1 MSRQDMGVC
10 FPERSA
16 IWTFISLINKQYPVD
31 ICRLFELIFV
41 LIFVRNLSAVSFFL
55 AKTSRCAYPLFDTHF
70 YAAIFHV
77 FWLSNLPLIFLISL
91 VKFKLEELISDRP
104 FKFISV
110 LTHCWKVVRQLV
122 LMCGRKRETFSGIN
136 TLLTHFRRIYRFL
149 IANFIDKRWLDHS
162 VIW

>member
-1 MSRQDMGVC
+1 MLPWTLCNMDIYFPYKQTIPCWHMSSFWIDFCTYFCQKS
-10 FPERSA
+10 FRS
-16 IWTFISLINKQYPVD
+16 
-31 ICRLFELIFV
+31 
-41 LIFVRNLSAVSFFL
+41 VSVFL

-77 FWLSNLPLIFLISL
+77 FWLSNLSLIFLISL
-91 VKFKLEELISDRP
+91 VKFELEELISDRP

-136 TLLTHFRRIYRFL
+136 TLLTHFRRIHRFL